1 MMPQSALGKKK
12 PATASGITIKNK
24 PKVSEEQSRDIMN
37 NLFSELDKKDNEELE
52 DISSAA
58 VVAELNKPIALNKQ
72 DQMYNKYNITL
83 GGTAPVD
90 ESEKVMGPPATEK
103 MQTSVNPFSKKR
115 KFDEV
120 ALSSSNSESV
130 APPKSVNTTVFYD
143 ANDVSAEVYHSAK
156 DDSRMEIDTSS
167 APAKQTPLKQ
177 SIDTPIKQSPAAEDW
192 QKMKQA

>member
-1 MMPQSALGKKK
+1 MSVKPNEQHITNFMMPQSALGKKK
-12 PATASGITIKNK
+12 PAAGSSVTVKNK

-58 VVAELNKPIALNKQ
+58 VIAELNKPIALNKQ

-83 GGTAPVD
+83 GGGAGASSTEDA
-90 ESEKVMGPPATEK
+90 EKVMGPPSTTP

-120 ALSSSNSESV
+120 A
-130 APPKSVNTTVFYD
+130 
-143 ANDVSAEVYHSAK
+143 
-156 DDSRMEIDTSS
+156 TSS
-167 APAKQTPLKQ
+167 AVNSDSVA
-177 SIDTPIKQSPAAEDW
+177 
-192 QKMKQA
+192 

>member
-1 MMPQSALGKKK
+1 MSLKPNEQHITNFMMPQSALGKKK
-12 PATASGITIKNK
+12 PAAGSSVTVKNK

-58 VVAELNKPIALNKQ
+58 VIAELNKPIALNKQ

-83 GGTAPVD
+83 GGGASSTEDA
-90 ESEKVMGPPATEK
+90 EKVMGPPSTTP

-120 ALSSSNSESV
+120 A
-130 APPKSVNTTVFYD
+130 
-143 ANDVSAEVYHSAK
+143 
-156 DDSRMEIDTSS
+156 TSS
-167 APAKQTPLKQ
+167 AVNSDSVA
-177 SIDTPIKQSPAAEDW
+177 
-192 QKMKQA
+192 

>member
-1 MMPQSALGKKK
+1 MSVKPNEQHITNFMMPQSALGKKK
-12 PATASGITIKNK
+12 PAAGSSVTVKNK

-58 VVAELNKPIALNKQ
+58 VIAELNKPIALNKQ

-83 GGTAPVD
+83 GGGASSTEDA
-90 ESEKVMGPPATEK
+90 EKVMGPPSTTP

-120 ALSSSNSESV
+120 A
-130 APPKSVNTTVFYD
+130 
-143 ANDVSAEVYHSAK
+143 
-156 DDSRMEIDTSS
+156 TSS
-167 APAKQTPLKQ
+167 AVVNSDSVA
-177 SIDTPIKQSPAAEDW
+177 
-192 QKMKQA
+192 

>member
-1 MMPQSALGKKK
+1 MSVKPNEQHITNFMMPQSALGKKK
-12 PATASGITIKNK
+12 PAAGSSVTIKNK

-58 VVAELNKPIALNKQ
+58 VIAELNKPIALNKQ

-83 GGTAPVD
+83 GGGASSTEDA
-90 ESEKVMGPPATEK
+90 EKVMGPPLTTP

-120 ALSSSNSESV
+120 A
-130 APPKSVNTTVFYD
+130 
-143 ANDVSAEVYHSAK
+143 
-156 DDSRMEIDTSS
+156 TSS
-167 APAKQTPLKQ
+167 AVNSDSVA
-177 SIDTPIKQSPAAEDW
+177 
-192 QKMKQA
+192 

>member
-1 MMPQSALGKKK
+1 
-12 PATASGITIKNK
+12 
-24 PKVSEEQSRDIMN
+24 MN

-83 GGTAPVD
+83 GGTAQVD

-120 ALSSSNSESV
+120 A
-130 APPKSVNTTVFYD
+130 
-143 ANDVSAEVYHSAK
+143 
-156 DDSRMEIDTSS
+156 
-167 APAKQTPLKQ
+167 
-177 SIDTPIKQSPAAEDW
+177 
-192 QKMKQA
+192 

>member
-1 MMPQSALGKKK
+1 MSVKPNEQHITNFMMPQSALGKKK
-12 PATASGITIKNK
+12 LAAGSSVTVKNK

-58 VVAELNKPIALNKQ
+58 VIAELNKPIALNKQ

-83 GGTAPVD
+83 GGGAGTSSTEDA
-90 ESEKVMGPPATEK
+90 EKVMGPPSTTP

-120 ALSSSNSESV
+120 A
-130 APPKSVNTTVFYD
+130 
-143 ANDVSAEVYHSAK
+143 
-156 DDSRMEIDTSS
+156 TSS
-167 APAKQTPLKQ
+167 AVNSDSVA
-177 SIDTPIKQSPAAEDW
+177 
-192 QKMKQA
+192 